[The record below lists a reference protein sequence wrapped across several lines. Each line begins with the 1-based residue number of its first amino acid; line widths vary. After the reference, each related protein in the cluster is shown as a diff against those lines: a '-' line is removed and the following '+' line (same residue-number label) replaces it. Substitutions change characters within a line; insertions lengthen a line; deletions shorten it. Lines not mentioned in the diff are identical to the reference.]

1 MSLFGQRKSD
11 VFIMFHDS
19 CSPWVHLSAEDVG
32 VKWCQQTSERKEGV
46 QHADSCYQWLDS
58 AVMQGRHQSSLGGI
72 PNTRRTHT
80 DREREREAHPHMTNR
95 NRKTWTHWT
104 LNFLLSWVQVWQLI
118 GWESHLLFSNASTTN
133 GLTHTH
139 THPGCGSH
147 WISLLISHTNGCF
160 IAIIQTAELPS
171 FEHCS
176 TTSLLNTF
184 HIKKNK
190 NPPDLLCLF

>member
-1 MSLFGQRKSD
+1 MINGWKRESWPPLSPYQHKSAQAPLNQPRNKGECVLSLFGQRKSD

-46 QHADSCYQWLDS
+46 QHADSCYQWLDR

-133 GLTHTH
+133 GLTRTHTH
-139 THPGCGSH
+139 TS
-147 WISLLISHTNGCF
+147 WLWKSL
-160 IAIIQTAELPS
+160 
-171 FEHCS
+171 
-176 TTSLLNTF
+176 
-184 HIKKNK
+184 
-190 NPPDLLCLF
+190 DLLTNLSH